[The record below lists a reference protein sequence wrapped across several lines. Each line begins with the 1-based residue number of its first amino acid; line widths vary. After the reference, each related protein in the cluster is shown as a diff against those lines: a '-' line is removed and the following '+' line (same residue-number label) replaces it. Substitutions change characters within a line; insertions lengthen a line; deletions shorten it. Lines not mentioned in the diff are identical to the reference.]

1 MVIKDFEV
9 TKIYW
14 SISEV
19 ATRFGVAQS
28 LIRFWE
34 KEFDELQPK
43 KNTSGN
49 RLFSQKDIEVFE
61 AIYKLVKD
69 QGMTLEG
76 AKRKLKDNRRSPSV
90 GTEMDSKTRI
100 QGVINNL
107 EALKMLL

>member
-19 ATRFGVAQS
+19 AVRFNVAQS

-49 RLFSQKDIEVFE
+49 RLFTVKDIDVFE
-61 AIYKLVKD
+61 TIYTLVKT
-69 QGMTLEG
+69 QGMTLDG
-76 AKRKLKDNRRSPSV
+76 AKKKMKEYKKQAVPPNNKNLRQRLEQLIDRLEELK
-90 GTEMDSKTRI
+90 KI
-100 QGVINNL
+100 I
-107 EALKMLL
+107 